1 MAENWKPAALGG
13 LGGAAIA
20 VIVVLILAATG
31 TLPVSRDAS
40 DARIHEY
47 LMRNPAVL
55 VDMSNKMQA
64 DQAAQEDA
72 ARQTAV
78 NKIGLKA
85 FFDPKLA
92 FVTGPAD
99 AKTSVVEFFDY
110 NCPYCRASLPAMKK
124 FYATHKKDTR
134 FSFIEFPIKGQNS
147 IIAARAAIAARKQ
160 HDKYLTFY
168 FALMNEQDLAT
179 PDLIFSVARKAGLD
193 IEKLKQDMMDKSVD
207 ASIKAAH
214 DLAIAARIDGTPAFI
229 INGHMREG
237 AINDTILSKLA
248 GDRS

>member
-1 MAENWKPAALGG
+1 MLGNWKLAALGG

-31 TLPVSRDAS
+31 TLPVSQSAS

-47 LMRNPAVL
+47 LMRNPTVL
-55 VDMSNKMQA
+55 VDMSNKMQG
-64 DQAAQEDA
+64 DQAAAEDE
-72 ARQTAV
+72 ARQKAV
-78 NKIGLKA
+78 DKIGLKA

-99 AKTSVVEFFDY
+99 AKSSVVEFFDY

-124 FYATHKKDTR
+124 FYAAHKKDTR

-147 IIAARAAIAARKQ
+147 IIAAHAAIAARKQ
-160 HDKYLTFY
+160 PDKYLKFY
-168 FALMNEQDLAT
+168 FALMDEQELAT

-193 IEKLKQDMMDKSVD
+193 VEKLKQDMMDKSVD

-214 DLAIAARIDGTPAFI
+214 DLALAAKIDGTPAFI
-229 INGHMREG
+229 INGRMREG

-248 GDRS
+248 GDHS

>member
-72 ARQTAV
+72 ARQAAV

-237 AINDTILSKLA
+237 AINDTILSKL
-248 GDRS
+248 